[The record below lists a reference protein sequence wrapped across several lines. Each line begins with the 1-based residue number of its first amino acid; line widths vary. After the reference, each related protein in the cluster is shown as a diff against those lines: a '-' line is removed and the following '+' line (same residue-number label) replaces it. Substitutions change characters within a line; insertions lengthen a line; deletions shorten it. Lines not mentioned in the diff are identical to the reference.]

1 MTTQSNQER
10 ARRRLG
16 QYKRALDDLDYL
28 ADSIETL
35 AARATSV
42 SVPPDANAGWTGQY
56 LGRSKYGKGWM
67 VTDDP
72 DELVNPRKVRA
83 IPNVDPGTRD
93 PKAGETILIAL
104 IDEQL
109 KLDRLTLD
117 AEKLRRT
124 LEREIDERCTD
135 TQAKALK
142 YRYILCLPHTK
153 ARRKM
158 HYSETQWF
166 RIINEALDVFGEK
179 MEKTGVNGSKWE

>member
-1 MTTQSNQER
+1 MTMTTEQRDRER

-42 SVPPDANAGWTGQY
+42 SVPPDANAGWAGQY

-67 VTDDP
+67 ITDDP
-72 DELVNPRKVRA
+72 DVLSNPQKVLT

-104 IDEQL
+104 IDEQI
-109 KLDRLTLD
+109 KLDRMTLE

-124 LEREIDERCTD
+124 LEREIDERCSD
-135 TQAKALK
+135 VQAKVLK
-142 YRYILCLPHTK
+142 YRYILCLSHTK

-158 HYSETQWF
+158 HYSEAQWF
-166 RIINEALDVFGEK
+166 RIFDEALDVFGAKIGKHE
-179 MEKTGVNGSKWE
+179 SK